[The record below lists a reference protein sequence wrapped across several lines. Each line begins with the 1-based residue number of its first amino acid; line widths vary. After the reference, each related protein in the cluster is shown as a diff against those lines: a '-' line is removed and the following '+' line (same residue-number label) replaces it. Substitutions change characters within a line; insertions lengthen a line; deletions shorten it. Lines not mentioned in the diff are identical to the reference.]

1 MIPLLLASAL
11 IAWFTGVALL
21 RVVWPKNVPLF
32 PYRFMLASLALGL
45 GLAVSAT
52 ALFLWLVA
60 FGPNRR
66 GFIGAELALAA
77 GLGMLALRSR
87 KRELGE
93 PHVGAIKPGLL
104 WLVPAALAT
113 GVGSAVAAFVANSL
127 AMPHGHWDAWM
138 DWNLRAR
145 LIFRGGEHW
154 RDAFSDL
161 IPWSHPD
168 YPLLVQASVVRA
180 WTWAGGEHLSAS
192 AMIACLFTFGTA
204 ALAGT
209 ALAVLRSPAQGALG
223 ALLLLGTPFFV
234 LHGASQY
241 ADVPVGFFFL
251 SSVVLLAVHQRFAER
266 THRFAA
272 LAGLSAGMAAW
283 TKNEGLLFVTCLIV
297 AQIAMA
303 AIARTQRKS
312 LAHQLLAFLAGAFL
326 PLLLVGY
333 FKVQFAPPND
343 LLSEDPEDIRAWLTD
358 PRRYVIV
365 LRPFISHLLHF
376 GDNGLVSA
384 VWLLVTYSLCAGL
397 RAVDHGWS
405 WGFTIFLALVL
416 MLAGHVLVFVGTTPD
431 ITPLLNTSLDRVLLQ
446 LWPSFLVLYFMTVRT
461 PEEFL
466 AGPLPKAPIPKGLAK
481 GERL

>member
-1 MIPLLLASAL
+1 MMALLLVSAL
-11 IAWFTGVALL
+11 TSWFIGFAFL
-21 RVVWPKNVPLF
+21 RVVWPKNVPLVH
-32 PYRFMLASLALGL
+32 YRFMLAVLAVGL
-45 GLAVSAT
+45 GAALSAT
-52 ALFLWLVA
+52 SLFLWLVA
-60 FGPNRR
+60 FGPNRH

-77 GLGMLALRSR
+77 GLGVLAFRSR
-87 KRELGE
+87 KPELEE
-93 PHVGAIKPGLL
+93 PRVGAIKPRLL
-104 WLVPAALAT
+104 WLIHAALAV
-113 GVGSAVAAFVANSL
+113 GVGSALAAFVANSL
-127 AMPHGHWDAWM
+127 AMPHGDWDAWM

-145 LIFRGGEHW
+145 LIFRGDGHW

-168 YPLLVQASVVRA
+168 YPLLVQASVARA

-192 AMIACLFTFGTA
+192 AMIAGLFTFGTA

-223 ALLLLGTPFFV
+223 ALMLLSTPLFV
-234 LHGASQY
+234 SHGASQY

-251 SSVVLLAVHQRFAER
+251 SSAVFLAVHQRFAER

-297 AQIAMA
+297 AQVAMA
-303 AIARTQRKS
+303 AIARTERKS
-312 LAHQLLAFLAGAFL
+312 LVRQLLAFLAGAVL

-333 FKVQFAPPND
+333 FKLQFAPPND

-358 PRRYVIV
+358 PGRYAIV

-397 RAVDHGWS
+397 RAAHRGWS
-405 WGFTIFLALVL
+405 WGFTILLALVL
-416 MLAGHVLVFVGTTPD
+416 MLAGHVFVFVGTTPD
-431 ITPLLNTSLDRVLLQ
+431 MIPLLNTSVDRVLLQ
-446 LWPSFLVLYFMTVRT
+446 LWPSFLVLYLMTVRT
-461 PEEFL
+461 PEELL
-466 AGPLPKAPIPKGLAK
+466 AGPLPRAPLFRGLAK
-481 GERL
+481 GEPL